1 MEPEVAGALQS
12 AVLRLTAAG
21 VDSPRLDAELLL
33 AQVLS
38 RNRTYLFAHPERRLQ
53 PGETEHFAALVE
65 RRVRRE
71 PLPYLLGRW
80 EFLGLSFR
88 VGPGV
93 LIPRP
98 ETECLV
104 EAVAARA
111 RPAARV
117 LEVGAGSGCIAIGLA
132 HLRPDLH
139 IVTLE
144 PDPQAAEIAKRNA
157 GYLGVATRVQV
168 IQARFPDAL
177 DDPALPAPAG
187 EIAQPGSET
196 PSRLPGLWDVLVSNP
211 PYIPTSDLASL
222 QPEVRDYE
230 PRPALDGGPDGLLL
244 IRALIHRGPQYLARG
259 GLLALEIGC
268 GQAAPV
274 ETMLSADVRWGK
286 VTVLPDLAGIPRVV
300 LAVLRET

>member
-1 MEPEVAGALQS
+1 M
-12 AVLRLTAAG
+12 RLAAAG

-33 AQVLS
+33 AHVLG
-38 RNRTYLFAHPERRLQ
+38 RTRTYLFAHPERRLQ
-53 PGETEHFAALVE
+53 PGETEQFAALVE

-111 RPAARV
+111 RPAARA

-144 PDPQAAEIAKRNA
+144 PDRQAAEIAESNV
-157 GYLGVATRVQV
+157 GLLGVAARVQV

-177 DDPALPAPAG
+177 DNPPVPATTG
-187 EIAQPGSET
+187 EIARNASEA
-196 PSRLPGLWDVLVSNP
+196 PSCLPGLWDVLVSNP
-211 PYIPTSDLASL
+211 PYIPTPDLAAL
-222 QPEVRDYE
+222 QPEVRGYE
-230 PRPALDGGPDGLLL
+230 PRAALDGGADGLLL
-244 IRALIHRGPQYLARG
+244 VRALIHRGPQCLAPG
-259 GLLALEIGC
+259 GLLALEIGL
-268 GQAAPV
+268 GQEAPV
-274 ETMLSADVRWGK
+274 DAMLSVDVRWGE
-286 VTVLPDLAGIPRVV
+286 VMILPDLAGIPRVV
-300 LAVLRET
+300 LAVLRQA